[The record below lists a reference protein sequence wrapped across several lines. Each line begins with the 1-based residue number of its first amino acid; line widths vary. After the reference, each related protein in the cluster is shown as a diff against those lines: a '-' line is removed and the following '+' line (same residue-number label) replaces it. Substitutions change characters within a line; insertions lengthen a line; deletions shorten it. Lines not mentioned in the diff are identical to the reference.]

1 MSDDFPTPKAN
12 TSYVPLKTVVES
24 PASSDTQSDADSV
37 WSKRSSKSDFD
48 ELYDISESE
57 VDDLPFKLSSSV
69 KKRVNPADQLGTR
82 RLSSLLQASGPAS
95 TNSGLL
101 RHCRRQPR

>member
-1 MSDDFPTPKAN
+1 MIEDSPQVSVRRAPPQKLQERPEIISPMSDDFPTPKAN

-48 ELYDISESE
+48 EL
-57 VDDLPFKLSSSV
+57 
-69 KKRVNPADQLGTR
+69 
-82 RLSSLLQASGPAS
+82 
-95 TNSGLL
+95 
-101 RHCRRQPR
+101 